1 MSRKRQKL
9 LTLRE
14 QMVHLLFYN
23 WVRVVHH
30 FSFLCDVVL
39 LIWWSPVEGLS
50 LIEERNI
57 LSYFNSENCLIGKI
71 QSCQKVEF
79 IGIHRRVQMVDLIHI
94 YNRKYSWE
102 RYDGCNFSWR
112 SELYEYYL
120 RHCSMVPLYFI
131 YWSVYYYIF
140 HKNVGDTR

>member
-1 MSRKRQKL
+1 MNNTDPIIKQEVNHVFSKGKQFLPFTR
-9 LTLRE
+9 
-14 QMVHLLFYN
+14 
-23 WVRVVHH
+23 H
-30 FSFLCDVVL
+30 FAVL